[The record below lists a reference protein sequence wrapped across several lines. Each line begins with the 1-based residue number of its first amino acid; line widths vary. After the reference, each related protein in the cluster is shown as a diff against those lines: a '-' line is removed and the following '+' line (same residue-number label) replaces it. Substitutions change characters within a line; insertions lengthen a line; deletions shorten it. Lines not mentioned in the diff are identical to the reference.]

1 MLSVLIY
8 YQHCLQV
15 HRGFYT
21 AYHNTTIR
29 DAVLE
34 AVERAKK
41 FYGDIQIIAT
51 GHSMGGA
58 MAAFCGLDL
67 VVTITIIEL
76 SWYCTLSFCRLMLL
90 LTSIHLYCPFR
101 IVFKLQTCV
110 FISYFMRIHNYLFD
124 FFFGEIITCLI
135 LHSYR

>member
-1 MLSVLIY
+1 MSVIFSILKY
-8 YQHCLQV
+8 YHHSLQV

-29 DAVLE
+29 PAVLG

-41 FYGDIQIIAT
+41 FYGDIPIIAL

-67 VVTITIIEL
+67 TVTII
-76 SWYCTLSFCRLMLL
+76 
-90 LTSIHLYCPFR
+90 
-101 IVFKLQTCV
+101 
-110 FISYFMRIHNYLFD
+110 
-124 FFFGEIITCLI
+124 
-135 LHSYR
+135 